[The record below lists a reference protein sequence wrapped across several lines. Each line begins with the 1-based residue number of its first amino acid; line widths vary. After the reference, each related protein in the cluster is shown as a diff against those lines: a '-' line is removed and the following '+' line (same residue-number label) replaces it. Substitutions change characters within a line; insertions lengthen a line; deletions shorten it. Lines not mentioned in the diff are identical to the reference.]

1 MSATMG
7 GVEDCCDL
15 RTRARGYAAWPP
27 QEVTM
32 GRAPQFTL
40 NDQSGAPWALAD
52 HLDAAAVL
60 IFYRGD
66 W

>member
-1 MSATMG
+1 MQ
-7 GVEDCCDL
+7 L
-15 RTRARGYAAWPP
+15 WAALP

>member
-1 MSATMG
+1 
-7 GVEDCCDL
+7 
-15 RTRARGYAAWPP
+15 
-27 QEVTM
+27 M
-32 GRAPQFTL
+32 GRAFQFTL
-40 NDQSGAPWALAD
+40 NDQAGAPWALTD